1 MHTICLEVRTAIVQ
15 DPYRPQTAREKQW
28 EDLDHCRRHLHS
40 QAETERYSVF
50 FPAFL
55 QRVSGMS
62 LIAPRIMCLFDEIS
76 PVVISIKGLSS
87 QTSDVKVI

>member
-1 MHTICLEVRTAIVQ
+1 
-15 DPYRPQTAREKQW
+15 
-28 EDLDHCRRHLHS
+28 
-40 QAETERYSVF
+40 
-50 FPAFL
+50 
-55 QRVSGMS
+55 MS